1 MLEGLRTAAA
11 GMVAMQQ
18 KLDGV
23 ANDLANA
30 NTTGYKH
37 VRIGF
42 KDLLYEQT
50 GRPGANGVE
59 RGTGSAAVQAGRSFE
74 QGAFKSTGQPLDVA
88 IAGEGFLK
96 VKLPDGRQ
104 ALTRDGDLQIDGQG
118 RLETATGALIQPA
131 ITVPKGVAEDQISI
145 GRDGTVLAA
154 GKQIG
159 KLQLVSVRSTAG
171 LLPTGDANA
180 FVTTA
185 ASGPARPAPA
195 TSTLQQGVLEA
206 SNTDMAQAMV
216 DMIDAQRTY
225 QLTSK
230 AIQTA
235 DTMMEIANGVKR

>member
-1 MLEGLRTAAA
+1 MA
-11 GMVAMQQ
+11 AMQQ

-50 GRPGANGVE
+50 GRPGADGVR
-59 RGTGSAAVQAGRSFE
+59 RGTGAAAVEAGRGFE
-74 QGAFKSTGQPLDVA
+74 QGSLRETGNPLDVA
-88 IAGEGFLK
+88 IEGDGFLT
-96 VKLPDGRQ
+96 VRLGDGRQ
-104 ALTRDGDLQIDGQG
+104 ALTRDGSLHVDGDG
-118 RLETATGALIQPA
+118 RLATSTGALIQPA
-131 ITVPKGVAEDQISI
+131 IKIPANTPQDRIAI
-145 GRDGTVLAA
+145 GSDGTVRANNA
-154 GKQIG
+154 VVG
-159 KLQLVSVRSTAG
+159 KLELVTVRSTAG
-171 LLPTGDANA
+171 LISTGDNA

-185 ASGPARPAPA
+185 ASGAARNA
-195 TSTLQQGVLEA
+195 TTSVLKQGALEA

-216 DMIDAQRTY
+216 DMMDAQRTY

-235 DTMMEIANGVKR
+235 DSMMEIANGVKR